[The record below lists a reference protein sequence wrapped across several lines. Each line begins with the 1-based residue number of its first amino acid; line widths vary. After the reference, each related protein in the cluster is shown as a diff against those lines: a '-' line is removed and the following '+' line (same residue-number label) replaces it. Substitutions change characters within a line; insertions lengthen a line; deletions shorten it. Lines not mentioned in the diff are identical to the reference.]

1 MTAYTKYIE
10 KPSLL
15 SAPPPSLSRY
25 WASCGEYFKFHYPF
39 GDIVAFFPSP
49 NGNPYTLD
57 FGKFDT
63 KLILIELRFKSAGCT
78 A

>member
-1 MTAYTKYIE
+1 MTAYTKYTE

-15 SAPPPSLSRY
+15 SARPPPSHVTGPRVKNISNSIINSETLWVPR
-25 WASCGEYFKFHYPF
+25 PL
-39 GDIVAFFPSP
+39 

-57 FGKFDT
+57 FGKFDI